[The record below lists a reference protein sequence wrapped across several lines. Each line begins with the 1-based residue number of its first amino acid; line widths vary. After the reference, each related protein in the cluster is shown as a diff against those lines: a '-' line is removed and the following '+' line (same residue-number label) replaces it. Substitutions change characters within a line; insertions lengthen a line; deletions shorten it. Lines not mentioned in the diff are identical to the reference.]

1 MAQKTMKF
9 LAVFLIVRGFLAL
22 VPSVAWATQTEWM
35 AILEIVLGLGA
46 LGLNGLKKS

>member
-9 LAVFLIVRGFLAL
+9 LAVFLVFRGFLAL
-22 VPSVAWATQTEWM
+22 VPSVAWAAQTEWM